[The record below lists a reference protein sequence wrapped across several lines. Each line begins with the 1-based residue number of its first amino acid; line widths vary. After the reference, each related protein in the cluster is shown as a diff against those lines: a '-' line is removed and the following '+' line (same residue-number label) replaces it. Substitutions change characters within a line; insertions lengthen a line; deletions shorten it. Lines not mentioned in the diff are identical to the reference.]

1 MCPGCFATIS
11 MIVAGVISSGGAT
24 VLAMKTLGRRNVGGD
39 ASGVMG
45 KPGKPCVRTQKQ
57 RRSRHDTE
65 YSGTSKGWNKG

>member
-45 KPGKPCVRTQKQ
+45 KPGETVGENPEAKEKRA
-57 RRSRHDTE
+57 
-65 YSGTSKGWNKG
+65 